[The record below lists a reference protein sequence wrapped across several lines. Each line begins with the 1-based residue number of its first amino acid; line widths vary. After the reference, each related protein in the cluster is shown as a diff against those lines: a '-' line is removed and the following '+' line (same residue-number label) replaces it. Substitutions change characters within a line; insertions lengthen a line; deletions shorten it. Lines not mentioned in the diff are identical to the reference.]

1 MSPRQRAGLQICVLL
16 AVIVALLLIFP
27 RALSFAEKATREL
40 RYLWW
45 IVLLLALALWLIWGA
60 KRKRK

>member
-1 MSPRQRAGLQICVLL
+1 MSPRQRAVLQICMLL

-27 RALSFAEKATREL
+27 RALSFVEKAAREL

-45 IVLLLALALWLIWGA
+45 IVLLLALAIWLIWGV